1 MIIESIDNSYA
12 IQENKLMRIE
22 GAQGWIVSCEQ
33 GTLLITQPGFNR
45 DYVLR
50 EGDNLRLGSN
60 GRVLVGAGSD
70 ARFKLA
76 PPCTASRYSS
86 LIRGCMRQSIA

>member
-1 MIIESIDNSYA
+1 MIIASIDNSYA

-22 GAQGWIVSCEQ
+22 SAQGWIVSCEQ

-50 EGDNLRLGSN
+50 AGEKLRLGSN

-70 ARFKLA
+70 ARFRLA
-76 PPCTASRYSS
+76 PPCTASRYSR
-86 LIRGCMRQSIA
+86 LMRGCVRGTFA